1 MFDEVLVTG
10 EEAARL
16 VWKTTLDDM
25 IKTEPIIDEA
35 TIRTQLRIQPFNLND
50 RWDRNMLFGAV
61 FVAGY
66 LQGVRRERVRQR
78 LRRQKKRAGFCWRR
92 SQPKTKIIFRF
103 HYSTEQETMQMVN
116 EKVFDNALNS
126 MLDLPIDGTNGEVIV
141 VMANLDTGDGKVRQ
155 VLTVKGNAAS
165 ALHLLAHMAESVVHS
180 SPNPI
185 MQALM
190 QDKLRQ
196 LLSENGI

>member
-25 IKTEPIIDEA
+25 IKTELIIDEA

-66 LQGVRRERVRQR
+66 LQGVRRERIRQR

-126 MLDLPIDGTNGEVIV
+126 MLDLPIDGTNGEVIA
-141 VMANLDTGDGKVRQ
+141 VMANLDTGDGKSRQ

-165 ALHLLAHMAESVVHS
+165 ALHLLAHMAESVVHNS
-180 SPNPI
+180 ANPTL
-185 MQALM
+185 QALM
-190 QDKLRQ
+190 RDTLRR
-196 LLSENGI
+196 LLSEKGI

>member
-16 VWKTTLDDM
+16 VWKTTLGDM

-50 RWDRNMLFGAV
+50 RWDRNMVFGAV

-126 MLDLPIDGTNGEVIV
+126 MLDLPIDGTNGEAIV
-141 VMANLDTGDGKVRQ
+141 VTANLDTGDGKYRHVF
-155 VLTVKGNAAS
+155 TVKGGALS
-165 ALHLLAHMAESVVHS
+165 ALHLLAHMAESVVHNS
-180 SPNPI
+180 ANPTL
-185 MQALM
+185 QALM
-190 QDKLRQ
+190 RDTLRR
-196 LLSENGI
+196 LLSEKGI

>member
-1 MFDEVLVTG
+1 MTMFDEVLVTG

-50 RWDRNMLFGAV
+50 RWDRNMVFGAV

-78 LRRQKKRAGFCWRR
+78 LRRQKKELASVGAEV
-92 SQPKTKIIFRF
+92 SPKQK
-103 HYSTEQETMQMVN
+103 
-116 EKVFDNALNS
+116 
-126 MLDLPIDGTNGEVIV
+126 
-141 VMANLDTGDGKVRQ
+141 
-155 VLTVKGNAAS
+155 
-165 ALHLLAHMAESVVHS
+165 
-180 SPNPI
+180 
-185 MQALM
+185 
-190 QDKLRQ
+190 
-196 LLSENGI
+196 

>member
-10 EEAARL
+10 EEVARL

-50 RWDRNMLFGAV
+50 RWDRNMVFGAV

-78 LRRQKKRAGFCWRR
+78 LRRQKKSW
-92 SQPKTKIIFRF
+92 
-103 HYSTEQETMQMVN
+103 
-116 EKVFDNALNS
+116 L
-126 MLDLPIDGTNGEVIV
+126 
-141 VMANLDTGDGKVRQ
+141 
-155 VLTVKGNAAS
+155 
-165 ALHLLAHMAESVVHS
+165 LLAQKSAQ
-180 SPNPI
+180 NKNNFPI
-185 MQALM
+185 PL
-190 QDKLRQ
+190 
-196 LLSENGI
+196 